1 MEKNIK
7 CYSEDG
13 RIVFSGY
20 VNADLLEE
28 ESFGGNKL
36 VHIWL
41 KDRYVGV
48 VICKKYELGGN

>member
-1 MEKNIK
+1 MEKQIK
-7 CYSEDG
+7 CFNEDG

-20 VNADLLEE
+20 ANTDLLEE
-28 ESFGGNKL
+28 ENFGGNKL

-41 KDRYVGV
+41 KDRFIGV